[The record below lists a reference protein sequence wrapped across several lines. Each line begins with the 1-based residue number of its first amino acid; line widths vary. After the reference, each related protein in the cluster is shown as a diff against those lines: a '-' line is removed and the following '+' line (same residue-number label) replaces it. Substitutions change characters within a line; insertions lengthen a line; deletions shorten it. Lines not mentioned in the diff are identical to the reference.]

1 MVHPD
6 YQYDPRLLPEIIK
19 PVLDGRAAVVLGS
32 RLQGTVSPVKDGMP
46 W

>member
-6 YQYDPRLLPEIIK
+6 YQYDPRLLPEVIRPIQQ
-19 PVLDGRAAVVLGS
+19 GAADVVLGS
-32 RLQGTVSPVKDGMP
+32 RLKSGTALQGGMP